1 MSLLKWRSPEL
12 LLLGYNSFDYL
23 FALIDLLLL
32 LNSILLYALF
42 QYPLKSSDNFKVF
55 QWFQGALKENIVWKW
70 VNVTTRDLGWS
81 TFKAQCWLLDPL
93 PLYLIRTCTLLG
105 YLHYPPSM
113 CTLLLFANQP
123 LQHQLT
129 NNAFRYLSTKNY
141 QALNQLETI
150 NKMLLTD

>member
-1 MSLLKWRSPEL
+1 M

-23 FALIDLLLL
+23 FVLINLLLL
-32 LNSILLYALF
+32 LNPILLYASLC
-42 QYPLKSSDNFKVF
+42 PLKLSDNFKVF

-70 VNVTTRDLGWS
+70 VNITTRDLGWS
-81 TFKAQCWLLDPL
+81 TFKVQCWLLDPL
-93 PLYLIRTCTLLG
+93 PLYLTRTCTLLG

-113 CTLLLFANQP
+113 CPLLLFANQP

-129 NNAFRYLSTKNY
+129 NNAFRCLSTKNY

-150 NKMLLTD
+150 NKILLTN

>member
-1 MSLLKWRSPEL
+1 M
-12 LLLGYNSFDYL
+12 LLLGYSSFDYS
-23 FALIDLLLL
+23 FVLIDLLLL
-32 LNSILLYALF
+32 LNPILLYASLC
-42 QYPLKSSDNFKVF
+42 PLKLSDNFKVF

-70 VNVTTRDLGWS
+70 VNVTTRDFGWS
-81 TFKAQCWLLDPL
+81 TFKAQCWFLDPL

-150 NKMLLTD
+150 NKILLTN